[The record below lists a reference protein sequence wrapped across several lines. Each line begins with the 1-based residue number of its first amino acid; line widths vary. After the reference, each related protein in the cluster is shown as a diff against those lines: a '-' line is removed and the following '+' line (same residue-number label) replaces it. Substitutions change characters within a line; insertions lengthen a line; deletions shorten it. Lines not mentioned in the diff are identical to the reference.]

1 MKKETFSQMVKV
13 FESGYGLKLKQDTK
27 KVYWDFLKNYND
39 DEIKDAT
46 IKCIRE
52 SEFLPKISDII
63 RTIEGNPEDEAELAY
78 LEFKKKLDNE
88 GSYLSVEFTK
98 YPAIGATIEAL
109 GGWIRISDTL
119 IDDEK
124 WLKKDFIKLYNIIK
138 KRGEYP
144 DILIGRFELD
154 NSNKGYTEKTMLEKY
169 GRRLDGSKL
178 DRKLIKE
185 KKGGEINE

>member
-1 MKKETFSQMVKV
+1 MVEILEASYKEKV
-13 FESGYGLKLKQDTK
+13 SKGTSKS
-27 KVYWDFLKNYND
+27 YWDNLKDYD
-39 DEIKDAT
+39 DKVIKDVT
-46 IKCIRE
+46 IKCVRE
-52 SEFLPKISDII
+52 LKYFPKISEII
-63 RTIEGNPEDEAELAY
+63 KAIEGNPEDEAELAY

-119 IDDEK
+119 LDDER
-124 WLKKDFIKLYNIIK
+124 WLRINFIRLYNIMK

-144 DILIGRFELD
+144 DELPGRFEID

-169 GRRLDGSKL
+169 GRRLDGKKI
-178 DRKLIKE
+178 DRKLIE
-185 KKGGEINE
+185 EEKGGQLTNG